1 MIEKYRFGSI
11 TVSGR
16 QYTSDLKIIHG
27 QVHSDWWRKNGHLV
41 DIDDVVD
48 IIGEKPDYL
57 VIGSGSSGL
66 MKVNGPL
73 QEYLADCGIRLITEP
88 TSIAVETFNQLYGEG
103 KDIAG
108 GFHLTC

>member
-11 TVSGR
+11 TVLGR
-16 QYTSDLKIIHG
+16 QYTSDLKIING
-27 QVHSDWWRKNGHLV
+27 QVHSDWWRKNGHVV
-41 DIDDVVD
+41 DIDDVAD
-48 IIGEKPDYL
+48 IIEEKPDYL

-66 MKVNGPL
+66 MKVNDQL
-73 QEYLADCGIRLITEP
+73 KAYLTDCGIRLIAEP
-88 TSIAVETFNQLYGEG
+88 TSTAIETFNQLYGEG